1 MNLTRDHITLVLGI
15 ELPLNESLDNLSENM
30 RQRIIL
36 EQMIYENFIDS
47 LKKYA
52 GEKWNKVI
60 TTITDW
66 KDAAVILGKVILDPT
81 TLQNFSDNFWKTFK
95 GGLLNRLFEL
105 LKKLKLDKFI
115 PQIQNVIDKITN
127 LTGWQKF
134 LAATA
139 IASITEY
146 IVSKLSSLSP
156 EGLTKWILA
165 YFSEDAIN
173 TIKSKLTDFSSYVG
187 WLQPIIKGTEILYN
201 LLKPT
206 INKFKLAFN
215 LKLNTPTLTEM
226 KKEILKQIIRE
237 EIAKL
242 KTEVTLPA
250 NQAKSTTNQPPQKI
264 QGAVLNIE
272 LLKKLSPD
280 TNPTNITSAITAIK
294 TNKSLTP
301 IQNKTLADLMVSM
314 IKTSDDALLNKIFQ
328 NFKSMEVK

>member
-1 MNLTRDHITLVLGI
+1 MNLTRDHITFVLGV
-15 ELPLNESLDNLSENM
+15 ELPLNESFDNLSENI

-36 EQMIYENFIDS
+36 EQIIYENFIDS

-52 GEKWNKVI
+52 GEKWDKVI

-66 KDAAVILGKVILDPT
+66 KDAAVILGKVILNPT

-95 GGLLNRLFEL
+95 GGLLNKLFEL

-215 LKLNTPTLTEM
+215 LKPNAPTLTEM
-226 KKEILKQIIRE
+226 KKETLKQLIRE

-242 KTEVTLPA
+242 KQEVTLPA
-250 NQAKSTTNQPPQKI
+250 NQPAVKQTAAAKQYATATKTATAVGTKAGQIKSINDLPGAFETWFGSLGIKDQKGVSQSLI
-264 QGAVLNIE
+264 LMKI
-272 LLKKLSPD
+272 KD
-280 TNPTNITSAITAIK
+280 T
-294 TNKSLTP
+294 
-301 IQNKTLADLMVSM
+301 
-314 IKTSDDALLNKIFQ
+314 LNKMGI
-328 NFKSMEVK
+328 K